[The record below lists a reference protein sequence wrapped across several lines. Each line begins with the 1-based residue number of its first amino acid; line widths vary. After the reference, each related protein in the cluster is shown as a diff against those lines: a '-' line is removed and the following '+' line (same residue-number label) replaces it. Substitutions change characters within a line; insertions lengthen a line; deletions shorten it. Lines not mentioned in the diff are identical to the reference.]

1 MIGNSFFNFSA
12 PLLTKVRIVFLCG
25 DANPTYGAFGYIS
38 DKQKKECSVFASSVT
53 EGGKIDT
60 GEGTPENERVKSLS

>member
-12 PLLTKVRIVFLCG
+12 PLLTKVRIVFLYG
-25 DANPTYGAFGYIS
+25 DANPTCGAFGHIL

-53 EGGKIDT
+53 EVKNIDT
-60 GEGTPENERVKSLS
+60 GEGTPENGRVKLLS